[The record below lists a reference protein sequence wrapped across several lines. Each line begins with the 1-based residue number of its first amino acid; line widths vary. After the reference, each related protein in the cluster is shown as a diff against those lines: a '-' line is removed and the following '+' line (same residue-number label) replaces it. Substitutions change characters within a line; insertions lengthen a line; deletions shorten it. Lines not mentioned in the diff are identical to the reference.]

1 MRSPVWPVSSRLSSK
16 PHRFAS
22 ASRFASVVEDLEGN
36 IAMPNPK
43 RRHSK
48 QRTAKRRSHDFL
60 TPPGLS
66 ECPNCHERKLPHR
79 ACGKCGEYKGRAVL
93 ATKEAS

>member
-1 MRSPVWPVSSRLSSK
+1 MRWLVWLTKSRLSTKYKFLLRLPPCAGSG
-16 PHRFAS
+16 RFE
-22 ASRFASVVEDLEGN
+22 RDT
-36 IAMPNPK
+36 AMPNPK

-60 TPPGLS
+60 TPTGLS

-79 ACGKCGEYKGRAVL
+79 ACRKCGTYKGREVL
-93 ATKEAS
+93 TVKEAS

>member
-1 MRSPVWPVSSRLSSK
+1 MGRLVCRA
-16 PHRFAS
+16 RFALR
-22 ASRFASVVEDLEGN
+22 ALFETDRKGT
-36 IAMPNPK
+36 AMPNPK

-60 TPPGLS
+60 TPTGLS

-79 ACGKCGEYKGRAVL
+79 VCKKCGIYKGREVV
-93 ATKEAS
+93 ATAQAS

>member
-1 MRSPVWPVSSRLSSK
+1 MVSLASPPR
-16 PHRFAS
+16 PIER
-22 ASRFASVVEDLEGN
+22 DT
-36 IAMPNPK
+36 AMPNPK

-60 TPPGLS
+60 TPTGLS

-79 ACGKCGEYKGRAVL
+79 ACRKCGTYKGRDVL

>member
-1 MRSPVWPVSSRLSSK
+1 
-16 PHRFAS
+16 
-22 ASRFASVVEDLEGN
+22 
-36 IAMPNPK
+36 MPNPK

-60 TPPGLS
+60 TATGTS

-79 ACGKCGEYKGRAVL
+79 VCPKCGTYKGRDVVAV
-93 ATKEAS
+93 KES